1 MNKWVI
7 GVALA
12 AACSSAAHAQ
22 SAVTVYGFLYSG
34 LRYVNNSKGDS
45 VTGLAT
51 GPSRWGMKGTE
62 DLGDGRSAVFNLES
76 GLDISTGTSRQ
87 GGRLFGRQAFVG
99 LSDVKAG
106 TLTLGRQY
114 DMVASFIAPYAAVG
128 KWNGYMAHV
137 GDNDNL
143 NFQFRLNNSVKYVSP
158 DVGGFQAGAVYSFGE
173 AVGSSK
179 PNSASS
185 AGLRYRDGN
194 FSAAA
199 SYLRVNNP
207 ATAVPEGNWNTIL
220 FPALTSTSAINP
232 YSVQPDAMT
241 TYGLAADY
249 QWGKAKYALVYT
261 QSQFDEVRGSV
272 VGLPVTDV
280 RYRNIEANIAY
291 SVTNAWVLGASYTF
305 TTGKVDATD
314 FKPKYHQVNLMT
326 NYFLSKRTILQL
338 AAIRQQASGDA
349 QNAYILFSS
358 GSGASSSRSQT
369 SLLAGIFHVF

>member
-1 MNKWVI
+1 MNRWLT
-7 GVALA
+7 GVVVA
-12 AACSSAAHAQ
+12 AACGGAAHAE
-22 SAVTVYGFLYSG
+22 SAVTLYGFLYSG
-34 LRYVNNSKGDS
+34 LRYVNNSGGDS

-51 GPSRWGMKGTE
+51 GPSRWGIKGNE
-62 DLGDGRSAVFNLES
+62 DLGEGRSAVFNLES

-114 DMVASFIAPYAAVG
+114 DMVASFIAPYAATG

-143 NFQFRLNNSVKYVSP
+143 NFQFRLNNSVKYLSP
-158 DVGGFQAGAVYSFGE
+158 VVGGFQAGGVYSFGE
-173 AVGSSK
+173 AVGSTK
-179 PNSASS
+179 QNSASS
-185 AGLRYRDGN
+185 AGLKFKEGN

-207 ATAVPEGNWNTIL
+207 ATAVPEGNWNSIL
-220 FPALTSTSAINP
+220 FPALTSSSALSP
-232 YSVQPDAMT
+232 YSVRPASMT

-249 QWGKAKYALVYT
+249 QLDKTKFALIYT
-261 QSQFDEVRGSV
+261 QSQFDQVAGTV
-272 VGLPVTDV
+272 AGLPITDV
-280 RYRNIEANIAY
+280 RYRNIEANVSY
-291 SVTNAWVLGASYTF
+291 SVTTSWMLGAAYTF
-305 TTGKVDATD
+305 TTGKVSATD
-314 FKPKYHQVNLMT
+314 FKPKYHQINLMT

-338 AAIRQQASGDA
+338 AAIRQYASGDA

-358 GSGASSSRSQT
+358 GSGASSNSSQT
-369 SLLAGIFHVF
+369 SLLAGIFHIF